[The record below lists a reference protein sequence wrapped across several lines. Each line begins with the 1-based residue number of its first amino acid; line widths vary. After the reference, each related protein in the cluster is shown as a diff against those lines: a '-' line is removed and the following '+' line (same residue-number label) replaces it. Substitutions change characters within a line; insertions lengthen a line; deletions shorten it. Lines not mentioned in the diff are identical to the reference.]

1 MSIPNSIC
9 ILRLSAIGDVLH
21 ALPIVRTIQ
30 HVWPDTTITWVI
42 GKLEYSLLGDIPGI
56 EFIVFDKSKWFYYHK
71 YHNRNQC
78 QYRCFIEPAVPHM

>member
-21 ALPIVRTIQ
+21 ALPIVGTIQ
-30 HVWPDTTITWVI
+30 HAWPDTTITWVI

-56 EFIVFDKSKWFYYHK
+56 EFIVFDKSKWFPI
-71 YHNRNQC
+71 
-78 QYRCFIEPAVPHM
+78 F